1 MSFKTNPYLEKI
13 EKRHAKMFLIINIII
28 SLALIAFGLWY
39 LLNFKE
45 DANEDKLVPIVLIA
59 SGVLDLLCT
68 LLLKI
73 FKK

>member
-13 EKRHAKMFLIINIII
+13 EKRHAKTFLIINIII
-28 SLALIAFGLWY
+28 SLALIAFGIWY

-59 SGVLDLLCT
+59 LGTLDLLCT

>member
-13 EKRHAKMFLIINIII
+13 EKRHAKLFLIINIIV
-28 SLALIAFGLWY
+28 SVGLITFGLWH
-39 LLNFKE
+39 LLSFKE
-45 DANEDKLVPIVLIA
+45 DVNEDKLVPIVFIA
-59 SGVLDLLCT
+59 SGTLDLLCT